1 MAFPKLEPKKFASIR
16 ELNGI
21 SARTMEEHYE
31 LYKGYIAKTNE
42 IQEKLG
48 AVDRA
53 SANQIYS
60 DLRSL
65 RVDFSFAI
73 GGVKNHDLYFSHL
86 GGKGGTP
93 AGRLMEQIKRD
104 FPSYDAWLADFKASG
119 IAARG
124 WVWLAYDHDFNCLT
138 TTVGD
143 AQNTFPLWNATPV
156 LAMDVYE
163 HAYWIDFGR
172 ARAKYIEAFFNN
184 LDWAVVEQNLERAL
198 AMSAVQPK

>member
-1 MAFPKLEPKKFASIR
+1 MPFPKLTAKTFASIR

-60 DLRSL
+60 ELRAL
-65 RVDFSFAI
+65 RVEFSFAL
-73 GGVKNHDLYFSHL
+73 GGVKNHEIYFTHL

-93 AGRLMEQIKRD
+93 SGRLMDQIKSD
-104 FPSYDAWLADFKASG
+104 FPSYDAWLADFKAS
-119 IAARG
+119 
-124 WVWLAYDHDFNCLT
+124 
-138 TTVGD
+138 
-143 AQNTFPLWNATPV
+143 
-156 LAMDVYE
+156 
-163 HAYWIDFGR
+163 
-172 ARAKYIEAFFNN
+172 
-184 LDWAVVEQNLERAL
+184 
-198 AMSAVQPK
+198 

>member
-16 ELNGI
+16 ELTGI

-48 AVDRA
+48 AVDRTT
-53 SANQIYS
+53 ANQIFS
-60 DLRSL
+60 DLRAL
-65 RVDFSFAI
+65 RVDFSFAL
-73 GGVKNHDLYFSHL
+73 GGVKNHDIYFTHL
-86 GGKGGTP
+86 GGKGGSP
-93 AGRLMEQIKRD
+93 GGRLMEQIKRD

-143 AQNTFPLWNATPV
+143 AQNTYPLWNATPI
-156 LAMDVYE
+156 LALDVYE
-163 HAYWIDFGR
+163 HAYWIDYGR

-184 LDWAVVEQNLERAL
+184 LDWSVVEQNLDRAL
-198 AMSAVQPK
+198 AMQAVHK